1 MRAAQDELPPK
12 SAPQTVD
19 KSRRRPDNTEVGD
32 ASRLDFGKQ
41 DTLHPLGFALA
52 EAVIGVCVDQAG
64 QSSKRWV
71 VKLTAEGDF
80 LIVKESIVMFGG
92 GLDGIVLW
100 RIGLDNGLP
109 SQWAA
114 PGPSGHLAQQLKSP
128 LAGAEIGQ
136 VQTAISVNHAH
147 HGDLG

>member
-12 SAPQTVD
+12 SAPQPVD
-19 KSRRRPDNTEVGD
+19 KSRRRPDNAEVGD
-32 ASRLDFGKQ
+32 ALRLDFSKQ
-41 DTLHPLGFALA
+41 DTLYPLSFTLA
-52 EAVIGVCVDQAG
+52 EAVIGVSVEQAG
-64 QSSKRWV
+64 QSGEGWV
-71 VKLTAEGDF
+71 VELAAKGDF

-92 GLDGIVLW
+92 GLNGIVLW

-114 PGPSGHLAQQLKSP
+114 PRPSGHLAQQLKSP

-136 VQTAISVNHAH
+136 VQTAISINHAY